1 MNMVKKPTRSNN
13 INETA
18 LRYLSFRNRTVA
30 EMKKYLKEKG
40 FLTQEIDEM
49 VDSLKECSILSD
61 EKYCAD
67 YVHFGM
73 EKRRGP
79 LRLERELREKGIELE
94 LIRSEI
100 EEAFCEGREREIA
113 SELAEKLITP
123 GLSDPERMQ
132 KELARVARRLE
143 GQGFHSSVIWDVIRH
158 SDEF

>member
-1 MNMVKKPTRSNN
+1 MLNKSTKPNH

-61 EKYCAD
+61 EKYCTD
-67 YVHFGM
+67 YVHFGI

-79 LRLERELREKGIELE
+79 LRLERELREKGIEIE

-100 EEAFCEGREREIA
+100 EEAFYEGREREIA

-123 GLSDPERMQ
+123 GLSDPERIR

-143 GQGFHSSVIWDVIRH
+143 SQGFHSSVIWDVIKH